1 MIELGL
7 DLNLM
12 LLLSAVAFAAGFIDA
27 VAGGGGLLTIPAL
40 LTAGL
45 PPHLALGTNK
55 LAASFGSLTASW
67 TYYRK
72 QLFNPSFWRKSFVA
86 TFIGAAAGT
95 LAVDQFSADILNR
108 LLPLVIVAIALY
120 TLCAPSPSDEHKGL
134 PERTLG
140 LKVKQWTQGLGLGF
154 YDGFAGPG
162 TGAFWTVS
170 SMMLYKM
177 NILLSSGLA
186 RSMNFVSNATSLGF
200 FIALG
205 HVHFGIGI
213 AMGVCLMAGAW
224 IGAHSAIRFGSKFIR
239 PVFITMV
246 LIIAGKLALE
256 AWL

>member
-1 MIELGL
+1 MMELGL
-7 DLNLM
+7 DLNLIV
-12 LLLSAVAFAAGFIDA
+12 LLSTVAFAAGFIDA

-55 LAASFGSLTASW
+55 LAASFGSFTASW
-67 TYYRK
+67 TFYRK
-72 QLFNPSFWRKSFVA
+72 QLFNPQFWRGSVLA
-86 TFIGAAAGT
+86 TFIGAGAGT
-95 LAVDQFSADILNR
+95 LAVDLFSADLLNR
-108 LLPLVIVAIALY
+108 ILPLVIVIIALY
-120 TLCAPSPSDEHKGL
+120 TLLAPSPCDEQRGL
-134 PERTLG
+134 PVKDRRLRT
-140 LKVKQWTQGLGLGF
+140 KQWSQGLSLGF

-170 SMMLYKM
+170 SMVLYRM

-205 HVHFGIGI
+205 HVHFGIGL
-213 AMGVCLMAGAW
+213 AMGLCLMAGAW
-224 IGAHSAIRFGSKFIR
+224 IGAHSAIRFGSRFIR
-239 PVFITMV
+239 PVFISVV
-246 LIIAGKLALE
+246 LIIAGKLAVE